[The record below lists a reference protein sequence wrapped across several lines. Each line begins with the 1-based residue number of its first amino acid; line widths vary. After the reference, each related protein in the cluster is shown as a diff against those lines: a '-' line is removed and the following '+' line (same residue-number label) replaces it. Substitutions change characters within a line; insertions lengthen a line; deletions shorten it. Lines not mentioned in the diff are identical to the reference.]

1 MAVTA
6 GMKGQ
11 EGWRGGCAGGGQEA
25 VSSLLANTK
34 TDKNISHET
43 GWMPES
49 QICQEFDP
57 SVKPQC
63 SELSLTPSR
72 WGQVDL

>member
-1 MAVTA
+1 MGV
-6 GMKGQ
+6 GGGVRGQ
-11 EGWRGGCAGGGQEA
+11 ETGAGRQGAGCF
-25 VSSLLANTK
+25 SLLANTK
-34 TDKNISHET
+34 TDKNT
-43 GWMPES
+43 TAVKLVGCQVS

-63 SELSLTPSR
+63 SGLSLTPSR

>member
-1 MAVTA
+1 VQGGRGLA
-6 GMKGQ
+6 GL
-11 EGWRGGCAGGGQEA
+11 
-25 VSSLLANTK
+25 VLLANTK
-34 TDKNISHET
+34 TDKNIT
-43 GWMPES
+43 AVKLVGCQVS

-63 SELSLTPSR
+63 SGLSLTPSR